1 MLTAK
6 SQDIDKIMGLEYG
19 TDDYMVKPFNP
30 KELVLRVKSLMRR
43 MEKPKY
49 NQSEIIIDGPFK
61 IDKYSRKFFLKRK
74 KMWN

>member
-1 MLTAK
+1 
-6 SQDIDKIMGLEYG
+6 
-19 TDDYMVKPFNP
+19 MVKPFNP

-61 IDKYSRKFFLKRK
+61 LINILENFF
-74 KMWN
+74 